1 MTRPRVT
8 RQRVV
13 PAAPGGRPAGP
24 PAAGR
29 VPGRA
34 LPARRALT
42 WDPWRCSAGLLC
54 VLLAMTG
61 VGLAFAT
68 RHVWFY
74 IDEWTF
80 IVDRTGP
87 HPAVGILVPH
97 NGHPSVVPAL
107 VWRGI
112 WQLVGLRS
120 YLPYLV
126 PVLVLH
132 LVDVALVW
140 VCSRRSGAGPWS
152 CLAVAAVAAVG
163 GVGAADITWAFQ
175 IGFLGSVAAALGAAL
190 LVDAPADRA
199 PRRRRPPI
207 GAWVLLTL
215 SMSCSLMAVPLAVLP
230 FGTAWA
236 RRGLRAA
243 LGLISVPGLL
253 LGGYLLAYGHTLFAG
268 SGQSLSPASV
278 STFAVSGIESVLA
291 AVTGVPGTAAVAF
304 VVVLLALRRGVL
316 GAGAPLATAGLAT
329 VVAEY
334 LFIGVGRSSQGT
346 AAATAGR
353 YAYVAV
359 VVGLPAVAVL
369 MTRLVRS
376 GPGEPTDR
384 PVDPAHRPVGSR
396 NLPVGSGNLPVGSAG
411 RGRAALP
418 AALAVAVAVVCW
430 NGCQLLS
437 AEIATRDTYGTL
449 IRGQY
454 LAAQKILGQGG
465 SLASGADLNA
475 RTLSLKAAA
484 LVEVGARDRLG
495 PRPVA
500 PADVAAVRQR
510 LQLVFAPL
518 VPRAPT
524 GRGDWLPDTV
534 LTARA
539 GNPARVVH
547 PRPGFRISAVHG
559 GVETVLSP
567 AADPGAAAGWTGTGS
582 CVTVSPDGAP
592 FSVSLT
598 PRGPASAVVVRPA
611 GTTWGA
617 LSWGGQVGPA
627 AETATGAIRLG
638 GGTEYQLTMLGDA
651 GRAVISS
658 EVSLTLCGVAG

>member
-1 MTRPRVT
+1 MTQQRVAQTAPGTRP
-8 RQRVV
+8 QL
-13 PAAPGGRPAGP
+13 PAVAGP
-24 PAAGR
+24 ARVRPPAVR
-29 VPGRA
+29 EVRPLR
-34 LPARRALT
+34 

-54 VLLAMTG
+54 VLLAVTG
-61 VGLAFAT
+61 IGLAFAT

-112 WQLVGLRS
+112 WELVGLRS

-132 LVDVALVW
+132 LLDVSLVW
-140 VCSRRSGAGPWS
+140 VLSRRSGAGPWA

-175 IGFLGSVAAALGAAL
+175 IGFLGSVAGALGAAL
-190 LVDAPADRA
+190 LVDRAADRTA
-199 PRRRRPPI
+199 VDAGDRAAVDAGDRAAVDAGERHLPV

-236 RRGLRAA
+236 RSGLRAA
-243 LGLISVPGLL
+243 LKLISLPALL
-253 LGGYLLAYGHTLFAG
+253 LGAYLVVYGHLLFAA
-268 SGQSLSPASV
+268 GQSPSPATV

-291 AVTGVPGTAAVAF
+291 AVTGVPGTAVVAF
-304 VVVLLALRRGVL
+304 VVVLVALRRGVL

-334 LFIGVGRSSQGT
+334 LFVGIGRSSQGT
-346 AAATAGR
+346 AAATPGR

-359 VVGLPAVAVL
+359 IVGLPAVAVL
-369 MTRLVRS
+369 MTHLVR
-376 GPGEPTDR
+376 PRAP
-384 PVDPAHRPVGSR
+384 
-396 NLPVGSGNLPVGSAG
+396 G
-411 RGRAALP
+411 RGRVALP
-418 AALAVAVAVVCW
+418 AALAVAVALVCW
-430 NGCQLLS
+430 NGCQLLG
-437 AEIATRDTYGTL
+437 AELTTRDSYGTL
-449 IRGQY
+449 VRGQY
-454 LAAQKILGQGG
+454 LAAQEILGDGG
-465 SLASGADLNA
+465 SLAAGLDLNA

-495 PRPVA
+495 PEPVA

-510 LQLVFAPL
+510 LQLVFVPL

-524 GRGDWLPDTV
+524 RGGTWLPDTV
-534 LTARA
+534 LTARV
-539 GNPARVVH
+539 GNPDLLVH
-547 PRPGFRISAVHG
+547 PRPGFRISSVHG
-559 GVETVLSP
+559 GVLTVSP
-567 AADPGAAAGWTGTGS
+567 PTSNPGPAAGWTGAGS
-582 CVTVSPDGAP
+582 CVTVAPAGAP

-598 PRGPASAVVVRPA
+598 PRGAASAVVVRPA
-611 GTTWGA
+611 GTSWGA
-617 LSWGGQVGPA
+617 LSWGGQVGAA
-627 AETATGAIRLG
+627 AETATGAIRLVG
-638 GGTEYQLTMLGDA
+638 GSDYQLTMLGDA
-651 GRAVISS
+651 GRAVLSS
-658 EVSLTLCGVAG
+658 EVALSFCGVTG